1 MTSTCKDCRHFNW
14 KLSLSRNWG
23 ECLNPQAI
31 MRISLKLTDWG
42 KVEGIETLEQYKA
55 IQREVAKYARVQ
67 FEEETF
73 GCIHFEE
80 SQLDLLS

>member
-1 MTSTCKDCRHFNW
+1 
-14 KLSLSRNWG
+14 
-23 ECLNPQAI
+23 